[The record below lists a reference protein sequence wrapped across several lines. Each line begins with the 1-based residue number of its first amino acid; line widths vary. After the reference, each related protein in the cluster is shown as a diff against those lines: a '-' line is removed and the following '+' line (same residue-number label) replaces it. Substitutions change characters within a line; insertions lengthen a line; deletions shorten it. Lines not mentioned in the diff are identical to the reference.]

1 MAYLLRSPALRSAL
15 RNRAQQPVRRF
26 GADPNAPP
34 PVPQDAMEAAI
45 RKFMPYDHHVR
56 AAVVLGL
63 PLPRSLS
70 VLCFRCRRPGDRS
83 DDRTLLPM
91 VGGFVRSFICA
102 RSVALTTLRPLTR
115 RATAARRQQP
125 VALPLPASTTRG
137 AVASLRTR
145 RVQPPLRLSRWSGWS
160 SGCRSADP
168 AAPHRCRA
176 GRADSG
182 TEPAAAVWRHNSNH
196 SCCCRCNS
204 KRAVT
209 AASTTAPRPPLR
221 AARRP
226 GRDRSR
232 PPADKRGA
240 LITWD

>member
-91 VGGFVRSFICA
+91 VGGFVRWFIRA
-102 RSVALTTLRPLTR
+102 RELGTRAREPRLR
-115 RATAARRQQP
+115 
-125 VALPLPASTTRG
+125 
-137 AVASLRTR
+137 
-145 RVQPPLRLSRWSGWS
+145 
-160 SGCRSADP
+160 
-168 AAPHRCRA
+168 
-176 GRADSG
+176 
-182 TEPAAAVWRHNSNH
+182 
-196 SCCCRCNS
+196 
-204 KRAVT
+204 
-209 AASTTAPRPPLR
+209 
-221 AARRP
+221 
-226 GRDRSR
+226 
-232 PPADKRGA
+232 
-240 LITWD
+240 